1 MRRLVIAG
9 LTSGVGKTTITCAL
23 LVAFARRGWRVQPF
37 KVGPDYIDPS
47 HHAAVAGRPS
57 RNLDSV
63 LVPPDQLRASFVR
76 GSTSADLAV
85 VEGVMGL
92 FDGRKT
98 DGAGSTAEVARL
110 IEAPIV
116 VVLSHT
122 PTPSPR
128 LSSGPQD
135 DRSSARFRENQA

>member
-1 MRRLVIAG
+1 MRRLVVAG

-23 LVAFARRGWRVQPF
+23 LAAFARRGLRVQPF

-63 LVPPDQLRASFVR
+63 LLGPDQLRASFVR
-76 GSTSADLAV
+76 GAANADV
-85 VEGVMGL
+85 SVIEGVMGL

-98 DGAGSTAEVARL
+98 DGA
-110 IEAPIV
+110 
-116 VVLSHT
+116 
-122 PTPSPR
+122 
-128 LSSGPQD
+128 
-135 DRSSARFRENQA
+135 